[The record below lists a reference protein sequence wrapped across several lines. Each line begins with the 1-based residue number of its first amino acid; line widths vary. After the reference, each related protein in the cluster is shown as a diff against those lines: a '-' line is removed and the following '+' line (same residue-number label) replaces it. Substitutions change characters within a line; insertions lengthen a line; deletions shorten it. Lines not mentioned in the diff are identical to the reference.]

1 MCFHNFFQMFAVNR
15 SIPFFQAESSNRML
29 DCNIWLK
36 TLSFPLRT
44 DHLVNEAK
52 SKRNIIICI
61 IDVSSRWQVMAALV
75 LVSHLGICR
84 GSMTHRHDL
93 GLCQHMQP
101 AEQPTE
107 PYPVL
112 LHSALCH
119 HCPRLPAMVAE
130 LCSHPPVRAPAP
142 LVNAIGQEHLPRL
155 VLAFAVPQSDLRR
168 SLTGCRLSQT
178 NATALRP
185 WSAS

>member
-44 DHLVNEAK
+44 DHLVSEAK
-52 SKRNIIICI
+52 SKRKIIICI
-61 IDVSSRWQVMAALV
+61 IDFSSRWQVMAALV
-75 LVSHLGICR
+75 LFSHLGICR

-93 GLCQHMQP
+93 GLCQHTQQ

-107 PYPVL
+107 QLPTRHPT
-112 LHSALCH
+112 ALCH
-119 HCPRLPAMVAE
+119 HTRHLAMVAE
-130 LCSHPPVRAPAP
+130 LGSPPRVRAPAP
-142 LVNAIGQEHLPRL
+142 VENAIGQEHLPL
-155 VLAFAVPQSDLRR
+155 QALAFAVPQWDLRR
-168 SLTGCRLSQT
+168 S
-178 NATALRP
+178 
-185 WSAS
+185 